1 MATTKGIFGL
11 ETKVKEKKIKES
23 KSEIINLADYLI
35 GKKIKNKI
43 VYYKLNTFWNVQETC
58 FSFFQLSTFKF
69 QHLFLLSIYTFS
81 FNYLGTL
88 FFFIYLS
95 IYLILFFTI

>member
-35 GKKIKNKI
+35 GKKKRLERKKN
-43 VYYKLNTFWNVQETC
+43 
-58 FSFFQLSTFKF
+58 
-69 QHLFLLSIYTFS
+69 IY
-81 FNYLGTL
+81 
-88 FFFIYLS
+88 I
-95 IYLILFFTI
+95 